1 MQAPSSTEAGAAP
14 TASASSGWTAV
25 VALAI
30 AAFAMVSSEFL
41 PVGLLPRMAPELG
54 TSEGRAGLLVTLP
67 GLLAAFAAPLVIALA
82 GQIDRRK
89 LLAVLVALLAVS
101 NAIVA
106 VSGSLLFAL
115 AGRVLLGLAV
125 GGFWT
130 IGGSLGPRLKPGAAS
145 ARASAVILSGVSL
158 GTVAGVPAGAW
169 LGELLGWR
177 WAFGA
182 SAVVSLLVLGLLW
195 TALPS
200 LPGDKTGHGLRDVP
214 SLLKNG
220 KIQLGLVAI
229 VLVFVGQF
237 ASYTYISPF
246 LLQVSG
252 VAPTALGIILLG
264 YGIAGFVGNLFGGWL
279 ASRNTRAAVVITGIL
294 LGMAIVLLTLFG
306 RGLWTVL
313 PITLLWGLGFGMLP
327 IAMQTWMF
335 SSAPRQIEAV
345 QAVFVSIAQAA
356 IGLGALIGGLLVDHL
371 GVSSAMWLGA
381 IASILMAAVMGIGG
395 LIGRRQANVKTMEAC
410 SP

>member
-1 MQAPSSTEAGAAP
+1 MQATSSTDAGSVAA
-14 TASASSGWTAV
+14 ASTSSGWTAV
-25 VALAI
+25 VALAV
-30 AAFAMVSSEFL
+30 AAFAMVSTEFL

-54 TSEGRAGLLVTLP
+54 TTEGRAGLLVTLP

-82 GQIDRRK
+82 GAIDRRK
-89 LLAVLVALLAVS
+89 LLAVLVALLAIS

-115 AGRVLLGLAV
+115 IGRVLLGLAV

-182 SAVVSLLVLGLLW
+182 SAAVSLLVLGLLW
-195 TALPS
+195 AALPP
-200 LPGDKTGHGLRDVP
+200 LPGNNAGRGLRDVP
-214 SLLKNG
+214 SLLRNG
-220 KIQLGLVAI
+220 RVQLGLVAI

-246 LLQVSG
+246 LLQVGG
-252 VAPTALGIILLG
+252 VTPAALGLILLG
-264 YGIAGFVGNLFGGWL
+264 YGVAGFVGNLFGGWL
-279 ASRNTRAAVVITGIL
+279 ASRNTRAAVVLTGVL
-294 LGMAIVLLTLFG
+294 LGLAVVLLTLFG
-306 RGLWTVL
+306 RGFWSVL
-313 PITLLWGLGFGMLP
+313 PLTVLWGLGFGMLP

-335 SSAPRQIEAV
+335 TSAPRQIEAV
-345 QAVFVSIAQAA
+345 QAVFVSVAQAA
-356 IGLGALIGGLLVDHL
+356 IGLGALLGGLLVDHL
-371 GVSSAMWLGA
+371 GVSSAMWVGA
-381 IASILMAAVMGIGG
+381 IAAMLMAAVMGLGG
-395 LIGRRQANVKTMEAC
+395 LLGRRKAEVTAIQAC

>member
-1 MQAPSSTEAGAAP
+1 MQAPSSTEAEAVP
-14 TASASSGWTAV
+14 TASESSGWTAV
-25 VALAI
+25 VALAV
-30 AAFAMVSSEFL
+30 AAFAMVSTEFL

-169 LGELLGWR
+169 LGEILGWR

-200 LPGDKTGHGLRDVP
+200 LPGDKTGRGLRDVP

-220 KIQLGLVAI
+220 KVQLGLVAI

-246 LLQVSG
+246 LLQVGG
-252 VAPTALGIILLG
+252 VAPTALGVILLG
-264 YGIAGFVGNLFGGWL
+264 YGVAGFVGNLFGGWL
-279 ASRNTRAAVVITGIL
+279 ASRNTRAAVVFTGVL
-294 LGMAIVLLTLFG
+294 LALAVVLLTLSG
-306 RGLWTVL
+306 RGFWTVL

-356 IGLGALIGGLLVDHL
+356 IGLGALLGGLLVDHL

-381 IASILMAAVMGIGG
+381 IASMLMAAVMGIGG
-395 LIGRRQANVKTMEAC
+395 LFGHRQADVKAMEAC
-410 SP
+410 SQ